1 MKHKVVINYCG
12 NIFLRLRK
20 ILSFRKR
27 KIFIW
32 LRLVA
37 PFLVQYKL
45 SGLMELQYKFCTLA
59 KFAFNVYG
67 AAERGNLR
75 FYHKQAHAFAFYA
88 GVKAFV

>member
-1 MKHKVVINYCG
+1 
-12 NIFLRLRK
+12 
-20 ILSFRKR
+20 
-27 KIFIW
+27 
-32 LRLVA
+32 
-37 PFLVQYKL
+37 
-45 SGLMELQYKFCTLA
+45 MELQYKFCTLA